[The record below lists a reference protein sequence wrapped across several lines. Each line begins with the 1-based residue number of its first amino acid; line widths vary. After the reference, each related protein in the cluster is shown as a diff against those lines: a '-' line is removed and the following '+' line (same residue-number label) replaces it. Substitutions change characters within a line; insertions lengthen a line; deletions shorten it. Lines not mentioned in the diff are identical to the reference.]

1 MNNYLLIRRIR
12 GPVYILTAG
21 FLALLNEWTR
31 FGWGRTWPIFIIV
44 TGLLVFAERGALSQA
59 VASGEWPAAPAG
71 PGVYPQATGAYPQ
84 PPGTEIISQPPQY
97 PPIEPR

>member
-1 MNNYLLIRRIR
+1 MNNYLMIRRLR

-59 VASGEWPAAPAG
+59 VASGEMPAAPS
-71 PGVYPQATGAYPQ
+71 PYPPPTGAYPQ
-84 PPGTEIISQPPQY
+84 PPGTEIVSQPPQY